1 MAYQVFISYKH
12 TSIDGSGITRDYDLA
27 KDLHETLLQE
37 GIAAFFSDTQPEK
50 AREPISVSLSAPGA
64 AFRDVQPSKAETPI
78 FSRDLPDT
86 TFCRPAHPLKAC
98 GSNSTS

>member
-37 GIAAFFSDTQPEK
+37 GIAAFFSDK
-50 AREPISVSLSAPGA
+50 DLSDA
-64 AFRDVQPSKAETPI
+64 AFVSEINQALDEARILVLVGTKPEHITSEWVSKEWENFPPE
-78 FSRDLPDT
+78 RM
-86 TFCRPAHPLKAC
+86 
-98 GSNSTS
+98 GVEE